1 MGKNEKINSQV
12 SFKKNGPMLHA
23 MGIPLFEMASRKVG
37 KKKKYVRRSPIT
49 LKKMRAS
56 IYKL

>member
-1 MGKNEKINSQV
+1 
-12 SFKKNGPMLHA
+12 MLDA

-49 LKKMRAS
+49 LKKMRVS